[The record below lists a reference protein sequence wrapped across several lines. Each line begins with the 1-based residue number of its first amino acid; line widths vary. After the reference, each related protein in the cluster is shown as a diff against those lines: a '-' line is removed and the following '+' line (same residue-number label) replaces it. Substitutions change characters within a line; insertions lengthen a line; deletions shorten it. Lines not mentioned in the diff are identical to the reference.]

1 VETKEQKQ
9 IEGTFDA
16 AINVSAPITLDVAV
30 DSGLVRVRA
39 GEDGVVLIRGILRA
53 RHSLFGWGNVENRI
67 RQLEVRPPIQ
77 HDGNTIRVGD
87 VADRWLLRGV
97 TLFLEIAVPA
107 DTRVRALADS
117 GDIRVEGTNAP
128 ADCEADSGD
137 VEIFSVDADVH
148 ASTDSGTIRI
158 RQMKGRV
165 RANADSG
172 DIEALDI
179 AGDVEASTDSGDIRV
194 SQTMAASIRAEADS
208 GSIDVKLA
216 PEAGYNVS
224 LRTDHGRLT
233 TPEME
238 FRGRPTHK
246 EIDGRIRGGGPLV
259 DLETDSGSIDV
270 G

>member
-1 VETKEQKQ
+1 VDTKEQKQ
-9 IEGTFDA
+9 IEGTFESAIKVSTPVTLDA
-16 AINVSAPITLDVAV
+16 AI

-67 RQLEVRPPIQ
+67 RQLEIRPPIH
-77 HDGNTIRVGD
+77 HDGDTIRVGD

-97 TLFLEIAVPA
+97 ELFLEIVVPA

-137 VEIFSVDADVH
+137 VEVFSVTSDVH

-158 RQMKGRV
+158 RQVKGRV

-179 AGDVEASTDSGDIRV
+179 AGDIEASTDSGDIRI
-194 SQTMAASIRAEADS
+194 SQTVAGTIRAEADS
-208 GSIDVKLA
+208 GSIDVRLA
-216 PEAGYNVS
+216 PGAGYNIS

-238 FRGRPTHK
+238 FRGRPTNK

-259 DLETDSGSIDV
+259 DLETDHGDIDV
-270 G
+270 A